1 MTKMERRNTHSNFQ
15 RDVKLFDNHQQ
26 LKVVD
31 VMVVRQIAGGRTDAN
46 ELAKEMKITKKQ
58 LLSSIT
64 REAFIINGDTIM
76 TA

>member
-1 MTKMERRNTHSNFQ
+1 MTKTELRNTHSNFQ

>member
-46 ELAKEMKITKKQ
+46 ELAKAMKITKKQ

>member
-1 MTKMERRNTHSNFQ
+1 MTKTELRNTHSNFQ

-46 ELAKEMKITKKQ
+46 ELAKAMKITKKQ

-64 REAFIINGDTIM
+64 REAFIINVDTIM

>member
-1 MTKMERRNTHSNFQ
+1 MTKTELRNTHSNFQ
-15 RDVKLFDNHQQ
+15 RDVKLFDSHQR
-26 LKVVD
+26 LKAVD

>member
-1 MTKMERRNTHSNFQ
+1 
-15 RDVKLFDNHQQ
+15 VKLFDNYQQ
-26 LKVVD
+26 LKAVD
-31 VMVVRQIAGGRTDAN
+31 VMVVRQITGGRTDTN
-46 ELAKEMKITKKQ
+46 ELAKAMKITQKQ